1 MKTRQAVERAAAP
14 VGARAVLGG
23 CWVAGISYQ
32 IVTRDAPNSLLGPVQ
47 AFLVFGLVL
56 ALAGT
61 GLALLRASYSS
72 ISWAFA
78 AVFCGLLSAT
88 LDLPAVP
95 AMAAREM

>member
-1 MKTRQAVERAAAP
+1 
-14 VGARAVLGG
+14 
-23 CWVAGISYQ
+23 
-32 IVTRDAPNSLLGPVQ
+32 VTRDAPNSLGPVQ
-47 AFLVFGLVL
+47 AFLVFGLVV

-72 ISWAFA
+72 IAWAFA

-95 AMAAREM
+95 AMAAREMGLYTLLALITGAFAIRWDDRLRRPV